1 MRMPEFLS
9 HFLQDISHNLFNYTK
24 LYIACSSLLS
34 TPRKYDK
41 TIPFVDVLKALKT
54 YKAIFEWTIE
64 GPLQTSI

>member
-1 MRMPEFLS
+1 MPEFLS

-54 YKAIFEWTIE
+54 YKAIFE
-64 GPLQTSI
+64 